1 MHKNSPQTGN
11 IFARSSGVLREKTEA
26 FFRIW
31 SLVVVT
37 HPWWVL
43 LFLLGGAAAIIPQ
56 LRHTTTDFSTEAYLP
71 KHDAAVLAYDEFRY
85 QFGQTG
91 FGLVTIE
98 TPSDVFTL
106 DNFAR
111 IKALQEDIEKNVPH
125 IEEITSLVS
134 VQHTM
139 GNKDGL
145 VIRDMVE
152 LWPTTDA
159 EMPAFKKMVLGNP
172 NYVGNMV
179 SANGRITSLIIKL
192 SNYSDDSKTDD
203 MDALMSGFDEST
215 HSVAKTDEQK
225 RDRSKFLKPTE
236 ETDFA
241 KMLMSVATQHEAKDF
256 KIHISG
262 MPVINYQMATDLG
275 ESMQR
280 DTVLG
285 MLVLAI
291 LLACLFHRVSGV
303 LMPLVVVFLTVLTT
317 LALMP
322 LFGIPF
328 MGSAQI
334 IPVFLLAVGIADSMH
349 ILAVF
354 YRRYDEGAEKKEAI
368 IFTMTHTAVAV
379 LMTSVTTAGGLFSFV
394 LADLRPTQMLGI
406 FGGAGTM
413 IALLYTI
420 ALIPALLMILPIKRR
435 PITQESSKG
444 LNHMLLKGV
453 DRFIFAVS
461 SFGMRHAKKIFAGT
475 LLLAA
480 FSIVGLSKVYFSH
493 DPVRWYPKDHPT
505 RVSGELIDRELSGS
519 MTLEVIVDSGQN
531 NGLYDPKFLHLLE
544 QIEQTSLDYQPGAQD
559 IKKTISILGV
569 VKENHKILHEGK
581 QEYYQIPD
589 TREEIAQELLLFEN
603 AGSDDLEEFTD
614 SNFRIARISML
625 MPFQNMIGMK
635 QYLAE
640 LDAKHKALIIESGLT
655 DVSVHTTGL
664 IMIFAKTLLVMLWG
678 TIMSYG
684 QSFLLVGA
692 LMFLMMGN
700 FRTGMLAFG
709 PNMIPVLLTIG
720 VMGWMNMPLDLLTSL
735 LGCIIIGIAVDDT
748 IHFMHHYR
756 SYAAQGYDPETSV
769 RKTLDIAGR
778 AIVFTSVVLVGCFLI
793 HLTDTFV
800 TSKNFGFLLSIALST
815 ALICNLLVVPAL
827 MKLFWKDASK

>member
-1 MHKNSPQTGN
+1 
-11 IFARSSGVLREKTEA
+11 
-26 FFRIW
+26 
-31 SLVVVT
+31 
-37 HPWWVL
+37 
-43 LFLLGGAAAIIPQ
+43 
-56 LRHTTTDFSTEAYLP
+56 
-71 KHDAAVLAYDEFRY
+71 
-85 QFGQTG
+85 
-91 FGLVTIE
+91 
-98 TPSDVFTL
+98 
-106 DNFAR
+106 
-111 IKALQEDIEKNVPH
+111 
-125 IEEITSLVS
+125 
-134 VQHTM
+134 
-139 GNKDGL
+139 
-145 VIRDMVE
+145 
-152 LWPTTDA
+152 
-159 EMPAFKKMVLGNP
+159 
-172 NYVGNMV
+172 
-179 SANGRITSLIIKL
+179 
-192 SNYSDDSKTDD
+192 
-203 MDALMSGFDEST
+203 
-215 HSVAKTDEQK
+215 
-225 RDRSKFLKPTE
+225 
-236 ETDFA
+236 
-241 KMLMSVATQHEAKDF
+241 
-256 KIHISG
+256 
-262 MPVINYQMATDLG
+262 
-275 ESMQR
+275 
-280 DTVLG
+280 
-285 MLVLAI
+285 
-291 LLACLFHRVSGV
+291 
-303 LMPLVVVFLTVLTT
+303 
-317 LALMP
+317 
-322 LFGIPF
+322 
-328 MGSAQI
+328 
-334 IPVFLLAVGIADSMH
+334 
-349 ILAVF
+349 
-354 YRRYDEGAEKKEAI
+354 
-368 IFTMTHTAVAV
+368 
-379 LMTSVTTAGGLFSFV
+379 
-394 LADLRPTQMLGI
+394 
-406 FGGAGTM
+406 
-413 IALLYTI
+413 
-420 ALIPALLMILPIKRR
+420 
-435 PITQESSKG
+435 
-444 LNHMLLKGV
+444 MLLKGV